1 MVNEFHQPNEEALKQ
16 CLQGHI
22 NDANGVTVRLAW
34 LAGLT
39 RGEIHELTWEQVD
52 YDKQLLHLPDRDV
65 PLCEDLAQSLK
76 KWSNFAVESLP
87 YVMVSR
93 RQKKHIM
100 LQALTRLVKDV
111 MEEIS
116 QPEVGLLDL
125 RYDFMRR
132 ELLTHD
138 WPYVLRITGFS
149 VTTYRNKIAGMFET
163 TSTPEA
169 SPDKEAEEYLLWK
182 ILQNNKDTPEG
193 IALWL
198 SWQMDL
204 ISREIVELTWD
215 QVDFEANELRL
226 PTRTLPMTKAVS
238 GILHNERAKRTEAD
252 DPHVILT
259 PKSRKSV
266 DIARISAMVRTLL
279 VRGGIET
286 KSISV
291 LRANANMRRDKQ
303 ELLSFVREKGCVTI
317 KSTAERFGYTENA
330 AYNRL
335 RALVEDGTL
344 THVSSGYY
352 PSDQIVPPE
361 QHAQTV
367 LAYISAQGVAY
378 CADVAQL
385 LHIGKRPTAKLLT
398 ALVREGKL
406 TMEKGSKQY
415 RVSEAET
422 PECCVLVTS

>member
-52 YDKQLLHLPDRDV
+52 YERQLLHLPDRDV

-163 TSTPEA
+163 ASTPEA

-303 ELLSFVREKGCVTI
+303 ELLSFVRENGCVTI

>member
-1 MVNEFHQPNEEALKQ
+1 MVNEFHRPNEEALKK
-16 CLQGHI
+16 CLQEHG
-22 NDANGVTVRLAW
+22 NDANGVVVRLAW

-39 RGEIHELTWEQVD
+39 RGEIYELTWEQVD
-52 YDKQLLHLPDRDV
+52 YEKQLLHLPDRDV
-65 PLCEDLAQSLK
+65 PLCDDLAQSLK
-76 KWSNFAVESLP
+76 KWSKFSDGKLP

-111 MEEIS
+111 MEEIE

-132 ELLTHD
+132 ELLAHD

-163 TSTPEA
+163 VSAPEA
-169 SPDKEAEEYLLWK
+169 RVDRETEEYLLWK
-182 ILQNNKDTPEG
+182 ILQSNKDTPEG

-215 QVDFEANELRL
+215 QVDFAANELRL

-238 GILHNERAKRTEAD
+238 GILHNERAKRTPDD

-259 PKSRKSV
+259 PKSRKPV
-266 DIARISAMVRTLL
+266 DVARISAMVRTLL

-286 KSISV
+286 KSLSV
-291 LRANANMRRDKQ
+291 MRANANMRRDKQ
-303 ELLSFVREKGCVTI
+303 ELMAFAREKGCVTI
-317 KSTAERFGYTENA
+317 KSTMERFGYTESA
-330 AYNRL
+330 AHNRL
-335 RALVEDGTL
+335 HALVEDGEL

-352 PSDQIVPPE
+352 PSDRVVPPE
-361 QHAQTV
+361 KHAQAV
-367 LAYISAQGVAY
+367 LSYIGAQGVAY
-378 CADVAQL
+378 CADIAEL

-406 TMEKGSKQY
+406 TLERGSKQY
-415 RVSEAET
+415 RVSEPET
-422 PECCVLVTS
+422 EECCVLVTR

>member
-1 MVNEFHQPNEEALKQ
+1 MVNEFHQPNEEALKK
-16 CLQGHI
+16 CLQGHS

-39 RGEIHELTWEQVD
+39 RGEIYELTWEQVD
-52 YDKQLLHLPDRDV
+52 YEKQLLHLPDRDV
-65 PLCEDLAQSLK
+65 PLCDDLAQSLK
-76 KWSNFAVESLP
+76 KWSKFSDGKLP

-111 MEEIS
+111 MEEIGQS
-116 QPEVGLLDL
+116 EVGLLDL

-132 ELLTHD
+132 ELLIHD
-138 WPYVLRITGFS
+138 WPYVLRVTGFS

-163 TSTPEA
+163 ASAPETSL
-169 SPDKEAEEYLLWK
+169 DKETEEYLLWK
-182 ILQNNKDTPEG
+182 ILQSNKDTPEG

-215 QVDFEANELRL
+215 QVDFVTNELRL
-226 PTRTLPMTKAVS
+226 PTRILTMTKAVS
-238 GILHNERAKRTEAD
+238 GILYNEHAKRTEAD
-252 DPHVILT
+252 DAHVILT

-266 DIARISAMVRTLL
+266 DVARLSAMVRTLL

-286 KSISV
+286 KSLSV
-291 LRANANMRRDKQ
+291 MRANANMRRDKK
-303 ELLSFVREKGCVTI
+303 ELMDFVREKGCVTI
-317 KSTAERFGYTENA
+317 KSTMERFGYTESA
-330 AYNRL
+330 AHNRL
-335 RALVEDGTL
+335 HALVEDGEL

-352 PSDQIVPPE
+352 PSDCIVPPE
-361 QHAQTV
+361 QHAQAV
-367 LAYISAQGVAY
+367 LEHIGAQGVAY
-378 CADVAQL
+378 CADIAAL
-385 LHIGKRPTAKLLT
+385 LHIGKRPAAKLLT

-406 TMEKGSKQY
+406 TLERGSKQY
-415 RVSEAET
+415 RVSEPET
-422 PECCVLVTS
+422 GECCILVTR

>member
-1 MVNEFHQPNEEALKQ
+1 MVNEFHRPSEEALKK
-16 CLQGHI
+16 CLQGHV

-39 RGEIHELTWEQVD
+39 RGEIYELTWEQVD
-52 YDKQLLHLPDRDV
+52 FDKRLLRLPDRDV
-65 PLCEDLAQSLK
+65 PLCDDLAQSLK
-76 KWSNFAVESLP
+76 KWRNFSDGKLP

-163 TSTPEA
+163 ASAPETSL
-169 SPDKEAEEYLLWK
+169 DKETEEYLLWK
-182 ILQNNKDTPEG
+182 ILQSNKDTPEG
-193 IALWL
+193 VALWL

-215 QVDFEANELRL
+215 QVDFAANELRL

-238 GILHNERAKRTEAD
+238 GILHNERAKRTPDD
-252 DPHVILT
+252 DPHIILT
-259 PKSRKSV
+259 PKSRKPV
-266 DIARISAMVRTLL
+266 DVARISAMVRTLL

-286 KSISV
+286 KSLSV
-291 LRANANMRRDKQ
+291 MRANANMRRDKQ
-303 ELLSFVREKGCVTI
+303 ELMTFAREKGCVTI
-317 KSTAERFGYTENA
+317 KSVMERFGYTESA
-330 AYNRL
+330 AHNRL
-335 RALVEDGTL
+335 HALVEDGAL

-352 PSDQIVPPE
+352 PSDRVVPPE
-361 QHAQTV
+361 KHAQAV
-367 LAYISAQGVAY
+367 LSYIGAQGVAY
-378 CADVAQL
+378 CADIAEL

-406 TMEKGSKQY
+406 TLERGSKQY
-415 RVSEAET
+415 RVSEPET
-422 PECCVLVTS
+422 EECCVLVTR

>member
-1 MVNEFHQPNEEALKQ
+1 MVNEFHQPNEEALKK
-16 CLQGHI
+16 CLQGHS

-52 YDKQLLHLPDRDV
+52 YEQQLLHLPDRDV

-76 KWSNFAVESLP
+76 KWSNFAVAALP

-93 RQKKHIM
+93 QQKKHIM

-111 MEEIS
+111 MEEIG
-116 QPEVGLLDL
+116 QPEVGMLDL
-125 RYDFMRR
+125 RYDFLRR

-138 WPYVLRITGFS
+138 WPYVLRITGLS
-149 VTTYRNKIAGMFET
+149 VTTYRNKLSGFFKANSDAAPTASRET
-163 TSTPEA
+163 
-169 SPDKEAEEYLLWK
+169 EEYLLWK
-182 ILQNNKDTPEG
+182 ILQSNKDTPEG

-215 QVDFEANELRL
+215 QVDFAANELHL
-226 PTRTLPMTKAVS
+226 PTRTLPMTNAVS
-238 GILHNERAKRTEAD
+238 GILQNEYAKRTPED
-252 DPHVILT
+252 DPHVILA
-259 PKSRKSV
+259 PKSRKPV

-303 ELLSFVREKGCVTI
+303 ELMNFVRQQGCATI
-317 KSTAERFGYTENA
+317 KSVMERFGYSESA

-335 RALVEDGTL
+335 HALVEDGAL

-352 PSDQIVPPE
+352 PSDRIVPPE
-361 QHAQTV
+361 QHEQAV
-367 LAYISAQGVAY
+367 LDYIGKEKVAY
-378 CADVAQL
+378 CADIANL

-398 ALVREGKL
+398 GLVRAGKL
-406 TMEKGSKQY
+406 KLERGSKQY
-415 RVSEAET
+415 RVSEAEM
-422 PECCVLVTS
+422 PECCILVTQ

>member
-52 YDKQLLHLPDRDV
+52 YERQLLHLPDRDV

-215 QVDFEANELRL
+215 QVDFEANELHL

-238 GILHNERAKRTEAD
+238 GILHNERTKRTEAD

>member
-1 MVNEFHQPNEEALKQ
+1 MVNEFHQPNEEALKK
-16 CLQGHI
+16 CLQGHS

-39 RGEIHELTWEQVD
+39 RGEIYELTWEQVD
-52 YDKQLLHLPDRDV
+52 YEKRLLHLPDRDV
-65 PLCEDLAQSLK
+65 PLCDDLAQSLK
-76 KWSNFAVESLP
+76 KWSNFSDGKLP

-111 MEEIS
+111 MEEIE

-163 TSTPEA
+163 A
-169 SPDKEAEEYLLWK
+169 SAPGSSVDKETEEYLLWK
-182 ILQNNKDTPEG
+182 ILQSNKDTPEG

-215 QVDFEANELRL
+215 QVDFEANELHL
-226 PTRTLPMTKAVS
+226 PTRTLPMTNAVS
-238 GILHNERAKRTEAD
+238 GILHSEHAKRTPDD

-259 PKSRKSV
+259 PKSRKPV
-266 DIARISAMVRTLL
+266 DVARISAMVRTLL

-303 ELLSFVREKGCVTI
+303 ELLAFVREAGCVTI
-317 KSTAERFGYTENA
+317 KSTMARFGYTESA
-330 AYNRL
+330 AHNRL
-335 RALVEDGTL
+335 HALVEDGAL

-352 PSDQIVPPE
+352 PSDEIVPPE
-361 QHAQTV
+361 QHEQAV
-367 LAYISAQGVAY
+367 LDYLDREGVAY
-378 CADVAQL
+378 CADVAEL
-385 LHIGKRPTAKLLT
+385 LHIGKRPAAKLLT

-406 TMEKGSKQY
+406 TLEKGSKQY
-415 RVSEAET
+415 RVSEPEEE
-422 PECCVLVTS
+422 ECCILVTR

>member
-1 MVNEFHQPNEEALKQ
+1 MVNEFHRPNEEALKK
-16 CLQGHI
+16 CLQGHV

-39 RGEIHELTWEQVD
+39 RGEIYELTWEQVD
-52 YDKQLLHLPDRDV
+52 FDKRLLRLPDRDV
-65 PLCEDLAQSLK
+65 PLCDDLVQSLK
-76 KWSNFAVESLP
+76 KWSSFSDGKLP

-93 RQKKHIM
+93 RRKKHIM

-111 MEEIS
+111 MEEIE

-163 TSTPEA
+163 ASAPETSL
-169 SPDKEAEEYLLWK
+169 DKETEEYLLWK
-182 ILQNNKDTPEG
+182 ILQSNKDTPEG
-193 IALWL
+193 VALWL

-204 ISREIVELTWD
+204 ISREIVELTWE
-215 QVDFEANELRL
+215 QVDFAANELHL
-226 PTRTLPMTKAVS
+226 PTRTLPLTKAVS
-238 GILHNERAKRTEAD
+238 GILRNEHAKRVPED

-259 PKSRKSV
+259 PKSRKPV
-266 DIARISAMVRTLL
+266 DVARLSAMVRTLL

-286 KSISV
+286 KSLSV

-303 ELLSFVREKGCVTI
+303 ELLAFVREAGCVTI
-317 KSTAERFGYTENA
+317 KTVMERFGYTESA
-330 AYNRL
+330 AHNRL
-335 RALVEDGTL
+335 HALVEDGAL

-352 PSDQIVPPE
+352 PSDEIVPPE
-361 QHAQTV
+361 RHAQAV
-367 LAYISAQGVAY
+367 LDYIGREKVAY
-378 CADVAQL
+378 CADVANL
-385 LHIGKRPTAKLLT
+385 LHIGKRPAAKLLA
-398 ALVREGKL
+398 ALVRAGEL

-415 RVSEAET
+415 RVSEPEEE
-422 PECCVLVTS
+422 ECCILVTR